1 MSGGVPDAA
10 PEARAGGHDVEE
22 RHDYLARVLDE
33 IDQEVARRRT
43 SGDLPPRVEREL
55 DAMFL
60 RYSPMGGDDGTLDE
74 VLDLVE
80 SSSFIDPVVPI
91 SSSRAGGGLAKRTI
105 RRSSLW
111 YMGWVTH
118 QVSQFASATSRA
130 LRVLDD
136 RVRAL
141 RAELDAQRVQAAPV
155 IETPWAHGPGA
166 WWVDR
171 ALESLAG
178 QRGRVL
184 HAAAGDGWLVQR
196 LRAAGLDAYGV
207 EPRADRVDR
216 AELEGL
222 DLREEPVLGHLRAI
236 APRGLGGVVLSGVV
250 DAMTAAERDVV
261 VDLTAHKVASF
272 GHLIIHSL
280 SPKAWVSDEAP
291 VEADLASGKPLRP
304 RTWAVVLGR
313 LGFDVEVIEG
323 PTSDDYL
330 VVAVSGGG
338 GEGRGAAG

>member
-1 MSGGVPDAA
+1 VADTA
-10 PEARAGGHDVEE
+10 PETQAGAHGVEG

-33 IDQEVARRRT
+33 IDQEVVRRRS

-91 SSSRAGGGLAKRTI
+91 ASSRSGGGLTKRTI
-105 RRSSLW
+105 RRGGLW

-118 QVSQFASATSRA
+118 QVSEFASATSRA
-130 LRVLDD
+130 LRVLDH

-141 RAELDAQRVQAAPV
+141 RNELDAQRVPTAAV
-155 IETPWAHGPGA
+155 IEAPWAHHPGA

-171 ALESLAG
+171 ALDSLAG

-184 HAAAGDGWLVQR
+184 HAAAGDGWLVRR

-207 EPRADRVDR
+207 EPRADRVTST
-216 AELEGL
+216 EIEGL

-236 APRGLGGVVLSGVV
+236 APEALGGVVLSGVV
-250 DAMTAAERDVV
+250 DAMTAAEREVV
-261 VDLTAHKVASF
+261 VALAAQKVAPS
-272 GHLIIHSL
+272 GHVIIHSL
-280 SPKAWVSDEAP
+280 SPKGWVSEEAP
-291 VEADLASGKPLRP
+291 VEADLASGRPLRP
-304 RTWAVVLGR
+304 RTWAVVFGR
-313 LGFDVEVIEG
+313 LGFEVEVIEG

-338 GEGRGAAG
+338 GEGRAVAG

>member
-1 MSGGVPDAA
+1 MSGGVPDAV
-10 PEARAGGHDVEE
+10 PEVRAGAHDVEE
-22 RHDYLARVLDE
+22 RHDYLTRVLGE
-33 IDQEVARRRT
+33 IDQEVVRRRS
-43 SGDLPPRVEREL
+43 SGDLPRRVEREL

-80 SSSFIDPVVPI
+80 SSSFIDPVGPI
-91 SSSRAGGGLAKRTI
+91 ASSRPGGGVAKRTI
-105 RRSSLW
+105 RRGGLW

-118 QVSQFASATSRA
+118 QVSEFASATSRA

-141 RAELDAQRVQAAPV
+141 RTELDAQGVPAAPV
-155 IETPWAHGPGA
+155 IETPWAHRPDA

-184 HAAAGDGWLVQR
+184 HAAAGDGWLVRR
-196 LRAAGLDAYGV
+196 LRAEGLDAYGV
-207 EPRADRVDR
+207 EPRADRVV
-216 AELEGL
+216 ATEPEGL
-222 DLREEPVLGHLRAI
+222 DLREEPLLGHLRAI
-236 APRGLGGVVLSGVV
+236 APGGLGGIVLSGVV

-261 VDLTAHKVASF
+261 VVLAAQTVAPS

-280 SPKAWVSDEAP
+280 SPKGWASDEAP
-291 VEADLASGKPLRP
+291 VEADLASGRPLRP
-304 RTWAVVLGR
+304 RTWALVFGR
-313 LGFDVEVIEG
+313 LGFEVGVIEG

-338 GEGRGAAG
+338 GEGRAGAG